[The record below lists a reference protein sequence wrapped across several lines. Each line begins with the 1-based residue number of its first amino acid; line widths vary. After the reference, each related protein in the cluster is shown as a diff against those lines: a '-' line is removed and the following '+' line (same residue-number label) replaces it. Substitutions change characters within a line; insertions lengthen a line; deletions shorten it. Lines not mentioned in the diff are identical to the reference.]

1 MAESESEIQP
11 LPDPCTLRP
20 RSEKD
25 EAEHG
30 PASGWVLIFFAYLA
44 HLFLQHPRPNRLCRI
59 LRARE
64 NLVALGVFQKAFEY
78 FLHLVI
84 DHQLALSRSAFQ
96 TALDYELSPDFPV
109 CTLLRMEAKGI
120 FHQL

>member
-1 MAESESEIQP
+1 
-11 LPDPCTLRP
+11 
-20 RSEKD
+20 
-25 EAEHG
+25 
-30 PASGWVLIFFAYLA
+30 
-44 HLFLQHPRPNRLCRI
+44 

-109 CTLLRMEAKGI
+109 CTLLRERSFISFSISLRQIPEWRARMEADRKGSAASEV
-120 FHQL
+120 HCAYSAALNM